1 MASVSIK
8 TVRTK
13 MASLRKKQRLS
24 LLLKLYQVTN
34 QKNRAW
40 QRRQEPQLDNPRPR
54 KARLPLLE
62 RVSNGST

>member
-34 QKNRAW
+34 QKSRAW